1 MEFQENLSEAAKIY
15 VSKATSSVN
24 KLQLLIDELLDAS
37 KIKAGKLKFNKDKL
51 NLTQLVSLC
60 IENSSYIYPLHQIK
74 KELQD
79 DIIVC
84 GNAERLEQVLMNLIN
99 NAVKYSPNR
108 KEIIIRAEKNK
119 DTAIVSVIDF
129 GIGMVKS
136 DQELIF
142 ERFYRANGHESTMP
156 GLGMGLYISSEIIKE
171 HNGEI
176 QVRSKLNEGSVFSF
190 SLPLVTDGLGSDSK

>member
-1 MEFQENLSEAAKIY
+1 
-15 VSKATSSVN
+15 
-24 KLQLLIDELLDAS
+24 
-37 KIKAGKLKFNKDKL
+37 
-51 NLTQLVSLC
+51 
-60 IENSSYIYPLHQIK
+60 
-74 KELQD
+74 
-79 DIIVC
+79 
-84 GNAERLEQVLMNLIN
+84 MNLIN

-129 GIGMVKS
+129 GIGMTKP
-136 DQELIF
+136 DHELIF

-176 QVRSKLNEGSVFSF
+176 HVRSKLNEGSVFSF
-190 SLPLVTDGLGSDSK
+190 SLPLATKQI

>member
-1 MEFQENLSEAAKIY
+1 
-15 VSKATSSVN
+15 
-24 KLQLLIDELLDAS
+24 
-37 KIKAGKLKFNKDKL
+37 
-51 NLTQLVSLC
+51 
-60 IENSSYIYPLHQIK
+60 LHQIK

-108 KEIIIRAEKNK
+108 KEIIIRVEKNK
-119 DTAIVSVIDF
+119 DSAIVSVIDF
-129 GIGMVKS
+129 GIGMVNS
-136 DQELIF
+136 DQELVF
-142 ERFYRANGHESTMP
+142 ERFYRANGSDSTMP

-176 QVRSKLNEGSVFSF
+176 HVKSKLDEGSVFSF
-190 SLPLVTDGLGSDSK
+190 SLPLATQAT